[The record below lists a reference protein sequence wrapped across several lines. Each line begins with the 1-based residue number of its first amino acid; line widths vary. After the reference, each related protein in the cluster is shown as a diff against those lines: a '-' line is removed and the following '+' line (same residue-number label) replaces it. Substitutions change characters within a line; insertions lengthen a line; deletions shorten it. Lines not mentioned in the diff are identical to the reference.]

1 MKNLREDDRRLVS
14 RFVDGELQGDAAVE
28 FERRLLQEP
37 ALRDA
42 VDEQRS
48 MRQWMAKTA
57 GEPQAL
63 SAGFTDRVLQ
73 EARRLP
79 TRESLLHEADV
90 PGEIE
95 RNERSAVRLT
105 QVLMGA
111 AAAILV
117 TTVLFSSDLMRATDS
132 RHLDAVDTKRIEE
145 IDQEITAEE
154 RRREAENR
162 RR

>member
-1 MKNLREDDRRLVS
+1 MRVAVVQGVDILDEATTHLVTESAQSVREQECRPVRPAASEQHGAATRLDT
-14 RFVDGELQGDAAVE
+14 REAGN
-28 FERRLLQEP
+28 
-37 ALRDA
+37 
-42 VDEQRS
+42 DEYV
-48 MRQWMAKTA
+48 
-57 GEPQAL
+57 PI
-63 SAGFTDRVLQ
+63 TDRVLQ

-145 IDQEITAEE
+145 IDQEIAAEE